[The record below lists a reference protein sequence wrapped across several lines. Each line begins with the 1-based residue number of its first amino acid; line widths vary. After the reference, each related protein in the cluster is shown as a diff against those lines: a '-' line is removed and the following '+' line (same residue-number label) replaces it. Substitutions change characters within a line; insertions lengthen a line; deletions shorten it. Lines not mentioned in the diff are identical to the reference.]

1 MSAVA
6 EVSDNLPAAP
16 VAAPAAPAAGL
27 PALRQRLGALD
38 RSQRMRL
45 GAGVALLVA
54 VVVGVLKQCGRE
66 DLGTLAAV
74 VGLVLGMLLALSM
87 LTDLMR
93 QVQQVFSLY

>member
-1 MSAVA
+1 M
-6 EVSDNLPAAP
+6 
-16 VAAPAAPAAGL
+16 
-27 PALRQRLGALD
+27 
-38 RSQRMRL
+38 
-45 GAGVALLVA
+45 
-54 VVVGVLKQCGRE
+54 LKQCGRE

>member
-1 MSAVA
+1 MQI
-6 EVSDNLPAAP
+6 EMLFKM
-16 VAAPAAPAAGL
+16 AGL
-27 PALRQRLGALD
+27 GI
-38 RSQRMRL
+38 
-45 GAGVALLVA
+45 LVA
-54 VVVGVLKQCGRE
+54 VVVGVLKQCGQE

>member
-1 MSAVA
+1 MQI
-6 EVSDNLPAAP
+6 EMLFKM
-16 VAAPAAPAAGL
+16 AGL
-27 PALRQRLGALD
+27 GI
-38 RSQRMRL
+38 
-45 GAGVALLVA
+45 LVA

-66 DLGTLAAV
+66 DLGTLSAV

>member
-1 MSAVA
+1 MQI
-6 EVSDNLPAAP
+6 EMLFKM
-16 VAAPAAPAAGL
+16 AGL
-27 PALRQRLGALD
+27 GI
-38 RSQRMRL
+38 
-45 GAGVALLVA
+45 LVA
-54 VVVGVLKQCGRE
+54 VVVGVLKQCDRE

>member
-1 MSAVA
+1 MQI
-6 EVSDNLPAAP
+6 EMLFKM
-16 VAAPAAPAAGL
+16 AGL
-27 PALRQRLGALD
+27 GI
-38 RSQRMRL
+38 
-45 GAGVALLVA
+45 LVA

-93 QVQQVFSLY
+93 QVQRVFSLY

>member
-1 MSAVA
+1 MQI
-6 EVSDNLPAAP
+6 EMLFKM
-16 VAAPAAPAAGL
+16 AGL
-27 PALRQRLGALD
+27 GI
-38 RSQRMRL
+38 
-45 GAGVALLVA
+45 LVA

-93 QVQQVFSLY
+93 KVQQVFSLY

>member
-1 MSAVA
+1 MQI
-6 EVSDNLPAAP
+6 EMLFKM
-16 VAAPAAPAAGL
+16 AGL
-27 PALRQRLGALD
+27 GI
-38 RSQRMRL
+38 
-45 GAGVALLVA
+45 LVA

-87 LTDLMR
+87 LTDLMQ